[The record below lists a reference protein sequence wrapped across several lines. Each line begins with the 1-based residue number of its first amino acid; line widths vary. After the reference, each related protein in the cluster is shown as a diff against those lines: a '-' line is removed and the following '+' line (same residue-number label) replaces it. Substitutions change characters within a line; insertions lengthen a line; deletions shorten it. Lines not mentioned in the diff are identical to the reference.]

1 LSLSNIILLTYK
13 KTGIVLNHL
22 ETKKK
27 TLSIIFVFLRD
38 LIFFFKLIYFYKKK
52 NLNTTMPYK
61 EMLWVKF
68 QLIEQQKKLEMQPL
82 TSLTLKPAL

>member
-1 LSLSNIILLTYK
+1 
-13 KTGIVLNHL
+13 
-22 ETKKK
+22 
-27 TLSIIFVFLRD
+27 
-38 LIFFFKLIYFYKKK
+38 
-52 NLNTTMPYK
+52 MPYK